1 MINSIK
7 FNSCYI
13 YIYITGPF
21 CFTSSSTKTCFD
33 HIAHLQVSH
42 LLFLLL
48 CISNFSLLPQF
59 ENYTELK
66 HYYFILSGQNEL
78 STNRMRL
85 SQHHFFSKRWPW
97 TILGFV
103 KQIEVVIANAY
114 SGWQDNP
121 SCRRKTIFNLFYIGK
136 TRKKK
141 NDNFSACNVHILY

>member
-1 MINSIK
+1 ML
-7 FNSCYI
+7 YI
-13 YIYITGPF
+13 YIYNLPILFYEFKHKDVLWPHCSFAG
-21 CFTSSSTKTCFD
+21 FTFVIFTFVYFD
-33 HIAHLQVSH
+33 
-42 LLFLLL
+42 F
-48 CISNFSLLPQF
+48 QF
-59 ENYTELK
+59 VASIWKLYWIK

-141 NDNFSACNVHILY
+141 KIW